1 MLQSEFELTPPL
13 SSPHTCE
20 DSVENI
26 IRKYSYIDR
35 SNREINKSNFLNN
48 SNHILTLKKPTT
60 ISEENDHSY
69 TTLSNNRIFDDHLYD
84 FIANYCKEEIRK
96 EVDLKVSS
104 NSSKNSTAGNG
115 CQKEYVDKA
124 TYCRPVFNLYN
135 REFIFKT
142 LERNAKLTHLIQELI
157 TSHQR
162 EKQNEVWN
170 NFIDVLK
177 SKHNDS
183 KMFDEVPVNEE
194 TLGNGR
200 SSQFND
206 GCHVQ
211 EHSCVQSSKQC
222 KGLLDDIYGNSNEIE
237 DFIYHENTC
246 HQEKCQ
252 YHRESSRLFLRYP
265 FCYPTS
271 SVGRL
276 TMLHREDERLSQ
288 LAKENKIKE
297 KFRSRYKSKYNIHV
311 EEDKSLNG
319 SVLLHSKQSKL
330 RHMTVQ
336 TEHNVLILSNYPSS
350 NNRSVEVRSE
360 ERESLSKNI
369 TNMEEITQKLDFQH
383 ETSVK
388 SMTLKEIE
396 NKLELLINS
405 INRLIGEFTVNKNI
419 KTVSKQEVNNHF
431 NHLRSVVVGSNINK
445 KCNGPSKYYSNSES
459 ILPTGKCSIIFET
472 PRKES
477 SDLKKINEIFSRE
490 LGDNASSNKTCAV
503 QITFEVP
510 TKETSTEV
518 TKSLSKAHLLE
529 NDKIEE
535 IIIPEPCKTDRI
547 TIAVNTDPLNILTLL
562 RISTQA
568 MKRFLSFMP
577 HFDYYYYLS
586 RFYLPQLPS
595 TDKNF
600 ICNICGAK
608 FPKASELSYHI
619 QEHDLGKA
627 KECCVCRHVLDLSH
641 HPVNIYSCCH
651 CGQCFVRAYCCE
663 LHQKACGRRL
673 GNTQGVTNSN
683 LLILR

>member
-1 MLQSEFELTPPL
+1 MLQSEFELTPQL

-35 SNREINKSNFLNN
+35 SNREINKSNFLNC
-48 SNHILTLKKPTT
+48 SNHILTPKKPTT
-60 ISEENDHSY
+60 ISEETDNSF
-69 TTLSNNRIFDDHLYD
+69 TFLSNNRIFDDHLYD

-104 NSSKNSTAGNG
+104 NSSKNSTTGVG

-135 REFIFKT
+135 RDFIFKT
-142 LERNAKLTHLIQELI
+142 LERNAKLTRLIQELI

-162 EKQNEVWN
+162 EKQNEIWN
-170 NFIDVLK
+170 NFINVLK

-194 TLGNGR
+194 TMGNVR

-206 GCHVQ
+206 GCHGQ

-222 KGLLDDIYGNSNEIE
+222 LLDDIYGNSNEIE
-237 DFIYHENTC
+237 DFINHKNTC
-246 HQEKCQ
+246 HQEKSQ
-252 YHRESSRLFLRYP
+252 YHQESSRLFLRNP

-276 TMLHREDERLSQ
+276 TMLHRENERLSQ
-288 LAKENKIKE
+288 LEKEKKIKE
-297 KFRSRYKSKYNIHV
+297 KFRNRYKSRYDVHI
-311 EEDKSLNG
+311 EEDKALNE
-319 SVLLHSKQSKL
+319 SVLLHSKQSKQ
-330 RHMTVQ
+330 RHTTVQ
-336 TEHNVLILSNYPSS
+336 TEHNVLILRNYPLSD
-350 NNRSVEVRSE
+350 NNRSVVARSE
-360 ERESLSKNI
+360 ERESLLKNT
-369 TNMEEITQKLDFQH
+369 TNMEELTQKFDSQP
-383 ETSVK
+383 ENSVK
-388 SMTLKEIE
+388 NLTLKEIE

-405 INRLIGEFTVNKNI
+405 INRLIGEFKVNKNI
-419 KTVSKQEVNNHF
+419 KTVSTQEINNHF
-431 NHLRSVVVGSNINK
+431 NHLRSVVVGSNINQ
-445 KCNGPSKYYSNSES
+445 KCNGASKYYSNSES

-472 PRKES
+472 ARKEN

-518 TKSLSKAHLLE
+518 TKSLSKAHILE

-535 IIIPEPCKTDRI
+535 IIIPEPCTTERI

-577 HFDYYYYLS
+577 HIDYYYYLS

-595 TDKNF
+595 TDQNF
-600 ICNICGAK
+600 KCNICGAK
-608 FPKASELSYHI
+608 FTKASELSYHI

-627 KECCVCRHVLDLSH
+627 KDCCVCRHVLDISH
-641 HPVNIYSCCH
+641 RPVNIYSCCH